1 MEKKDLLAV
10 RKRLPAAAAKR
21 RHKVVTPAKAG
32 AGRLAKVI
40 AGYLASDSYM
50 YAPLISAPPSLPP
63 PPPASS
69 VAPSATPLISTPAQV
84 YKLCQ
89 SYGVN
94 PEGRVM
100 VNNLFGG
107 QHDLWKRK
115 SCAPAA
121 KF

>member
-69 VAPSATPLISTPAQV
+69 VAPSATPLISTPV
-84 YKLCQ
+84 TKLHPKPHR
-89 SYGVN
+89 G
-94 PEGRVM
+94 
-100 VNNLFGG
+100 
-107 QHDLWKRK
+107 K
-115 SCAPAA
+115 AA
-121 KF
+121 KDTANLLKAIIVSSRESLVRQRLNSR

>member
-69 VAPSATPLISTPAQV
+69 VAPSATPLISTPEKEITGAKIQRLFASYIHCLEV
-84 YKLCQ
+84 SVDMFLELC
-89 SYGVN
+89 
-94 PEGRVM
+94 
-100 VNNLFGG
+100 F
-107 QHDLWKRK
+107 
-115 SCAPAA
+115 
-121 KF
+121 

>member
-69 VAPSATPLISTPAQV
+69 VAPSATPLISTP
-84 YKLCQ
+84 
-89 SYGVN
+89 
-94 PEGRVM
+94 GRLSPQLSVRSIS
-100 VNNLFGG
+100 L
-107 QHDLWKRK
+107 QL
-115 SCAPAA
+115 
-121 KF
+121 